1 MAARDTAGESAR
13 LMREALAHADGLHNL
28 ARHLTR
34 DGARADDLVQETYA
48 RALGAAGQFRPGTN
62 LRAWLYRIL
71 RNTFIDL
78 QRHEHRARTDGGLD
92 TVADGEGAPPSPDGR
107 SLDQERAVTARE
119 IEVALGT
126 LTEDARMAV
135 LLDLEGWT
143 ESEIAE
149 CLGCAVGTVKSRLFR
164 AREALRERLREHGQ

>member
-1 MAARDTAGESAR
+1 MAARDMAGDAAR

-28 ARHLTR
+28 AHHLTR

-48 RALGAAGQFRPGTN
+48 RALGAAAQFRAGSN
-62 LRAWLYRIL
+62 LKAWLYRIL

-92 TVADGEGAPPSPDGR
+92 TVAEADGGPAPREAGPP
-107 SLDQERAVTARE
+107 DQERAVTGRE
-119 IEVALGT
+119 IEGALLS
-126 LTEDARMAV
+126 LTEDARVAV

-143 ESEIAE
+143 ESEIAD

>member
-1 MAARDTAGESAR
+1 MAGRDTAGDAAR

-28 ARHLTR
+28 AHHLTR

-48 RALGAAGQFRPGTN
+48 RALGAATQFQAGSN
-62 LRAWLYRIL
+62 LKAWLYRIL

-78 QRHEHRARTDGGLD
+78 RRHEHRARTDGGLD
-92 TVADGEGAPPSPDGR
+92 TVSESDGPPAPHDTRP
-107 SLDQERAVTARE
+107 LDQERAVVGRE
-119 IEVALGT
+119 LEGALLT

-143 ESEIAE
+143 ESEIAD